1 LGDTWFDKL
10 DAGKAGKIS
19 QDEFSERV
27 SEVLSP
33 PPGSGPPAGPG
44 GGFGGPFRP
53 GRFIGPG
60 LFTAADSNKD
70 NSLSREEWKATFAKW
85 SSDWDADKDA
95 APNND
100 ELRNGLAAALPR
112 PQLRARHADRRR
124 QGVPELPRHV
134 VADERRRRRRV
145 PKAAG
150 PAARGRAC
158 ARSPSSGGRTC

>member
-1 LGDTWFDKL
+1 
-10 DAGKAGKIS
+10 
-19 QDEFSERV
+19 V
-27 SEVLSP
+27 SEVLLP

-95 APNND
+95 ALNND

-112 PQLRARHADRRR
+112 PQLRARHADRRW
-124 QGVPELPRHV
+124 QGVPERRRPLPRHV

-150 PAARGRAC
+150 PAARPGLRAF
-158 ARSPSSGGRTC
+158 AEQRRAYLLKQTSGQKKDKQGADEPKRD